1 MYIKGQTLPN
11 SNCCLRCPT
20 VLPSRQTN
28 IHRMTS
34 LTITIS
40 ATSLTPAPSPS
51 LPKTAKWTATYTVK
65 VVPAEMPETF
75 HFEDLLPS
83 AGTEYDIFYEF
94 NPELQPVFHA

>member
-11 SNCCLRCPT
+11 SNCCYAARRCHHQADEHSPNDILNNYDFSNESHSRTFT
-20 VLPSRQTN
+20 V
-28 IHRMTS
+28 TS
-34 LTITIS
+34 EDGE
-40 ATSLTPAPSPS
+40 
-51 LPKTAKWTATYTVK
+51 WTATYTVK

-83 AGTEYDIFYEF
+83 AGTEYDIFYES